1 MTATGATTRTP
12 RRTREQ
18 TRALAERLLPA
29 FRKGVLATVQMWDAS
44 IAIEQV
50 LGREMSCSDLFDD
63 LACVCGSE
71 ESVNAVVT
79 VDDVIHTLETLALPH

>member
-1 MTATGATTRTP
+1 
-12 RRTREQ
+12 
-18 TRALAERLLPA
+18 
-29 FRKGVLATVQMWDAS
+29 MWDAS